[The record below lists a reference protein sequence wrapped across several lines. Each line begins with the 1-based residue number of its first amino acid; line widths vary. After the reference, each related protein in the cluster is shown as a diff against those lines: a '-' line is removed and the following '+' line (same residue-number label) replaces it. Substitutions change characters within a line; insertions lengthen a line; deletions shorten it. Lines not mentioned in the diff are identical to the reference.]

1 MRRETYLAPCLPETT
16 PQVIDSLA
24 RPAARPLHRMIR
36 AAFLLG
42 TYLTLLPAP
51 ASAQLGATITGVITD
66 PSGAAV
72 AGANLSL
79 TDQDTAVVV
88 ATLKSDAT
96 GNFEFLAVKA
106 PGTYL
111 MSVQAAGFSKFQQ
124 SNITVTQ
131 GERRSLGTIALVI
144 GAASEAVTVT
154 AEVTPVQT
162 QSAERSADLDTH
174 EISALLARGLNFAG
188 LMRSLPGVSGG
199 VDPTSPAGNSGQAY
213 AALNGARASVS
224 LPTMDGVNATDP
236 SSQGQLYGA
245 AAIDTLSEINVKASN
260 YQAEYGG
267 SAGGNVNLTT
277 KSGTKQFHGDLY
289 FYIRNEDLNANDY
302 FNNRNNVKRAIYR
315 YVTGGGSIGGPVPLP
330 GRFKNRIF
338 FFFNDQYLY
347 NGNPGSLQELTMPTA
362 LERAGNFSQSLT
374 VGGALIPV
382 YQPGTKIPYPG
393 NIVPANQISTY
404 GQSILNL
411 FFLPNFTNRTVSG
424 GNYNYV
430 FQDTPVNRSEQ
441 YTTRVDIQITNK
453 LRMYGRDTEIS
464 SHNQGLRIRRGGG
477 TLVGFAEGLL
487 RPTH

>member
-1 MRRETYLAPCLPETT
+1 MRHHTDLA
-16 PQVIDSLA
+16 
-24 RPAARPLHRMIR
+24 M
-36 AAFLLG
+36 
-42 TYLTLLPAP
+42 LLPGTTQGLTRIARTVLVLAACLCTLTSP
-51 ASAQLGATITGVITD
+51 AFAQLGATITGVITD

-72 AGANLSL
+72 AGAAVSL
-79 TDQDTAVVV
+79 TDQDTTVVA
-88 ATLKSDAT
+88 ATLKSDAS
-96 GNFEFLAVKA
+96 GNFEFLGIKA

-111 MSVQAAGFSKFQQ
+111 LSVQVPGFARFQQ

-131 GERRSLGTIALVI
+131 GERRSVGTLALLI
-144 GAASEAVTVT
+144 GTASEAVSVT

-162 QSAERSADLDTH
+162 QSAERSADIDTH

-188 LMRSLPGVSGG
+188 LMRSLPGISGG

-213 AALNGARASVS
+213 ASLNGARASVS

-245 AAIDTLSEINVKASN
+245 SAIDTLSEINVKASN

-277 KSGTKQFHGDLY
+277 KSGTKQFHGDVY

-302 FNNRNNVKRAIYR
+302 FNNLNNVRRAIYR
-315 YVTGGGSIGGPVPLP
+315 YVTGGGSIGGPVPLR

-347 NGNPGSLQELTMPTA
+347 NGNPGSLQELTMPTT

-382 YQPGTKIPYPG
+382 YQPGTKTPYPG
-393 NIVPANQISTY
+393 NIVPANQISPY
-404 GQSILNL
+404 GQSILNI
-411 FFLPNFTNRTVSG
+411 FFQPNFTNRAVTG
-424 GNYNYV
+424 G
-430 FQDTPVNRSEQ
+430 TTTTCSRILRS
-441 YTTRVDIQITNK
+441 TAASSIRTGWTFRSP
-453 LRMYGRDTEIS
+453 IS
-464 SHNQGLRIRRGGG
+464 SGCMGAIRKSAVTIKVMRPRWRQDPRG
-477 TLVGFAEGLL
+477 AC
-487 RPTH
+487 